1 MTAPTR
7 LMQKLCFELSTILQ
21 LWAAGEVFVGRGA
34 FWRYEGTQR
43 APKTGVRP
51 IVGMGDDRCRCFGA
65 KTYRAYKRQRVLAA
79 FPSV

>member
-1 MTAPTR
+1 MTAQTR
-7 LMQKLCFELSTILQ
+7 TRQKLCFELSTILQ
-21 LWAAGEVFVGRGA
+21 LWAAGEG
-34 FWRYEGTQR
+34 RYEGTRR

-51 IVGMGDDRCRCFGA
+51 IVGMGDDRYRCFGA